1 MIRTN
6 AVTRSWE
13 ESTQMKGPSN
23 MATDLSSSRHD
34 GGPGRSPPC
43 TSSCAPAAAAIPSP
57 RQKKSIFPWS
67 GLPAFSRLRDRSD
80 GALFDDE
87 RLRRRDKRPP
97 VLAFASA
104 GTPSDRS
111 DRALSNEPTRMGG
124 SPNVKV
130 DPVGD
135 VFSGRVVG
143 PSAVRMSTGR
153 ARRRRGREEG
163 ASPPA
168 GVGGGVDARDDSAD
182 VECKEA

>member
-1 MIRTN
+1 
-6 AVTRSWE
+6 VE
-13 ESTQMKGPSN
+13 GPSN
-23 MATDLSSSRHD
+23 TATDLSSGRDD
-34 GGPGRSPPC
+34 GAPGRSSPC
-43 TSSCAPAAAAIPSP
+43 TRSCALTAAAIPSP
-57 RQKKSIFPWS
+57 RQTKSIFPWS
-67 GLPAFSRLRDRSD
+67 GPPTFSRLRDRSD

-87 RLRRRDKRPP
+87 RLWWRDMRPP

-111 DRALSNEPTRMGG
+111 DRALSNEPSRVGG
-124 SPNVKV
+124 WPNVKV

-168 GVGGGVDARDDSAD
+168 GVGVGVEARDDSAD
-182 VECKEA
+182 VE